1 MPSTQP
7 TQDWNLPRD
16 EAIPRLI
23 EEHGGKI
30 LGLGRRICRTA
41 EDAEDL
47 FQETFL
53 QAYRKWDQ
61 FEGRSAP
68 TTWLYTIASRICQ
81 RRHRRRAGEPV
92 RMESLE
98 ELLPYSEKEFA
109 VDTADDI
116 VERADDTSRVAE
128 AISAL
133 PLSFRLPIL
142 LKDIAELS
150 IADVARILEIKQA
163 TVKTRVHR
171 ARLKLRKE
179 LERGRRRR
187 PAGKAYSR
195 EVCLDLLM
203 AKQEALD
210 HGVAMPGQGELICER
225 CAEVFA
231 SMDRTRD
238 VCSELGGDRIPD
250 SVRAEIA
257 RRLAEED

>member
-16 EAIPRLI
+16 VAIPRLM

-30 LGLGRRICRTA
+30 LGLGRRICRTT

-47 FQETFL
+47 VQETFL
-53 QAYRKWDQ
+53 QAYRKWEQ

-109 VDTADDI
+109 VESGDDI

-128 AISAL
+128 ALTAL

-142 LKDIAELS
+142 W
-150 IADVARILEIKQA
+150 RKQ
-163 TVKTRVHR
+163 
-171 ARLKLRKE
+171 
-179 LERGRRRR
+179 
-187 PAGKAYSR
+187 
-195 EVCLDLLM
+195 
-203 AKQEALD
+203 
-210 HGVAMPGQGELICER
+210 PGG
-225 CAEVFA
+225 
-231 SMDRTRD
+231 
-238 VCSELGGDRIPD
+238 
-250 SVRAEIA
+250 
-257 RRLAEED
+257 